1 MYAYKIVPLFHK
13 SKKSNMKKQKN
24 PNTLQVIATTPLQA
38 QLLTEAGLSA
48 STADMRWNR
57 RATVFGQMILEPLAP
72 SDPLIRYEGIPEHP
86 ADFIPAWSLGNLMRI
101 AGVLPNLPDRPDL
114 LIAGLVN
121 YICEQL
127 ENGGGFLHNL
137 NLGRSK

>member
-1 MYAYKIVPLFHK
+1 
-13 SKKSNMKKQKN
+13 MKKKKN
-24 PNTLQVIATTPLQA
+24 IEDQQVIATTPLQA
-38 QLLTEAGLSA
+38 QLLISAGLPE

-57 RATVFGQMILEPLAP
+57 RVTMFGRMILEPLAP

-101 AGVLPNLPDRPDL
+101 AGAVPNLPDRPDL
-114 LIAGLVN
+114 VIAGLVN

-127 ENGGGFLHNL
+127 ENGGGIINNL
-137 NLGRSK
+137 NLETKTWQRNKIQK